1 MASLYTKANLK
12 KEYRLRFLFRF
23 LFTLV
28 SFVFPAIII
37 GIRFDIINNFNGIK
51 LSIMGL
57 LLLVI
62 TLWRF

>member
-51 LSIMGL
+51 LSIMG
-57 LLLVI
+57 
-62 TLWRF
+62 